1 MNSPRSLFRRLLG
14 YMSLIICS
22 YGLLVYLLMSYNA
35 TSLFIAVVTFFAI
48 TITAMLIKHS
58 LIPLQE
64 LMDAMDVGVRSFKNN
79 DFSITIHNKQYDEL
93 GQLLDTFNELSQVL
107 REQRLTLFQR
117 EQLLNRVIQETPVAI
132 MLTDNRN
139 RIMLSNTA
147 AKNLLDY
154 HQRLD
159 GELLTQLIDG
169 MPTALQQATREKRS
183 GLFSEMLA
191 NEKISYSLTCHHLT
205 LNNQSHQ
212 LFLYKNLTK
221 DISRKESD
229 IWKNAIRLIS
239 HELNNSLA
247 PLKSLTSSAK
257 KIIDAPEHLSM
268 LPNVLD
274 TISDR
279 IESLHVF
286 LTQYATYARLPA
298 PKMQSINL
306 NELVMSVAGLMRV
319 RGSIST
325 GTIVVN
331 GDKAQLEQALLNLIK
346 NAAESGSTLEGV
358 EVNLRQ
364 NHDCVLLIVTDGG
377 QGMSEQQLQQA
388 LLPFYTTKHQG
399 SGLGLAL
406 CNDIV
411 IAHAGK
417 LTISNLYQDGQ
428 ISGLQVAI
436 SLPISKKAEENS

>member
-1 MNSPRSLFRRLLG
+1 M
-14 YMSLIICS
+14 
-22 YGLLVYLLMSYNA
+22 
-35 TSLFIAVVTFFAI
+35 FI
-48 TITAMLIKHS
+48 KRS

-159 GELLTQLIDG
+159 GELLPQLIDG
-169 MPTALQQATREKRS
+169 MPAALQQATRDKRS

-191 NEKISYSLTCHHLT
+191 NEKISYSLTCHHLI

-229 IWKNAIRLIS
+229 IWKKAIRLIS

-257 KIIDAPEHLSM
+257 KIIDAPEHLSI

-286 LTQYATYARLPA
+286 LTQYATYARLPS

-306 NELVMSVAGLMRV
+306 NELVMSVAGLMNV
-319 RGSIST
+319 RANISLEII
-325 GTIVVN
+325 IVD

-346 NAAESGSTLEGV
+346 NASESGSVVEGIEVSLLE
-358 EVNLRQ
+358 E
-364 NHDCVLLIVTDGG
+364 HDQAILMVTDSG

-417 LTISNLYQDGQ
+417 LTISNLYKEGL
-428 ISGLQVAI
+428 ISGLKVAM
-436 SLPISKKAEENS
+436 SLPISDKGKGNS

>member
-1 MNSPRSLFRRLLG
+1 
-14 YMSLIICS
+14 
-22 YGLLVYLLMSYNA
+22 
-35 TSLFIAVVTFFAI
+35 
-48 TITAMLIKHS
+48 MLIKHS

-298 PKMQSINL
+298 PKMRLINL
-306 NELVMSVAGLMRV
+306 NELVMSVAGLMNI

-346 NAAESGSTLEGV
+346 NAAESGSALEDV
-358 EVNLRQ
+358 EVNLSQ
-364 NHDCVLLIVTDGG
+364 DHDCVLLKVTDGG

-436 SLPISKKAEENS
+436 SLPISVKVEESK